1 MKFLLGG
8 FLLGA
13 LTLIA
18 PAALVITSS
27 PLPVEI
33 SFSSPDSEIEL
44 SSGTSFL
51 IYRGSG
57 SGDFISYSI
66 FGSGQLQFLAPTDNS
81 DVAFLTGSFTLAPDM
96 GPDYWWADGSF
107 INVWGKIAFSDETF
121 GNVLPGESGYLG
133 FRASAGDGQYYY
145 GYLSVLLAADGSTFT
160 IDEVAWDSTPNAAV
174 TVVPEPSALLLGTFG
189 VLPLLR
195 RRRAA

>member
-1 MKFLLGG
+1 MKLLLGG

-18 PAALVITSS
+18 PAALVTTSS

-51 IYRGSG
+51 VYRGSG
-57 SGDFISYSI
+57 SGEFIAYNI
-66 FGSGQLQFLAPTDNS
+66 FGSGELQFLAPTDNS
-81 DVAFLTGSFTLAPDM
+81 DVAFLTGSFTLSSDM
-96 GPDYWWADGSF
+96 GSDYWWADGSY
-107 INVWGKIAFSDETF
+107 ISLWVKPAYSDETV
-121 GNVLPGESGYLG
+121 GNIVPGETGYLG
-133 FRASAGDGQYYY
+133 FRVSAGDSQYYY
-145 GYLSVLLAADGSTFT
+145 GYVSAFLAPDGSTLT
-160 IDEVAWDSTPNAAV
+160 VDEVVWNNVADAGI
-174 TVVPEPSALLLGTFG
+174 TVVPEPSSLLLGALG